1 MTMNIMETY
10 CLKYSFR
17 SFCMI
22 TSKDSDFLV
31 GLIIPKYNTIKYI
44 NNNISNIGRKIET
57 RSLSHKKT
65 VSIMDK
71 SNAVD
76 K

>member
-1 MTMNIMETY
+1 MTMNIMEIY

-31 GLIIPKYNTIKYI
+31 GLIIPKYNTI
-44 NNNISNIGRKIET
+44 GRKIET

>member
-1 MTMNIMETY
+1 MTMNIMEIY

-31 GLIIPKYNTIKYI
+31 GLIIPKYNTI
-44 NNNISNIGRKIET
+44 NS
-57 RSLSHKKT
+57 SLIFPVPKRPWQ
-65 VSIMDK
+65 
-71 SNAVD
+71 
-76 K
+76 